1 MSILNQKLKA
11 VINKTL
17 LKIKKYISKISL
29 GLLSILILN
38 SCDSPI
44 NKIEDP
50 NFIIFIADDISW
62 DDLGCYGNKH
72 VQTPNIDQLSAEGLT
87 FNNMY
92 LTTSSCSPS
101 RNSIITG
108 RYPHNTGAPELHSE
122 PPSKMLSFTEELK
135 ENGYYTVSSGK
146 FHMGDYARR
155 GFDLIHEDKKITGA
169 GGELQWV
176 NVIKNRP
183 KDKPFFL
190 WYASHDAHRDWGGNE
205 FSGTHNS
212 QSLIPPSYLIN
223 DSLTRLDLAN
233 YFDEIKRFDYSIG
246 EVINTLKKEK
256 IYQNTIIIVM
266 ADNGRPFPHSK
277 TRLNDQGVKTPFILV
292 HKNGKISGN
301 TKSLVS
307 SIDIAPTILEF
318 AGINISENY
327 QGNSFKKLLEKPEK
341 PFRNFVFA
349 EHNWHDYESHERM
362 VRNKDFMLIENNR
375 NQYPQLGPLD
385 AINSDSYASLLS
397 KFESGKIS
405 DIQKEIFISPRP
417 KEEFYDMNEDSF
429 QRNNLI
435 NDNDLKI
442 KIKDLRTVLNRW
454 KNETGD
460 SNPKQITKDWYERKP
475 GPKSEKLTGK
485 KDIPTGGKYS
495 LTTPYYKIR
504 GELPGASKNATSI
517 NNKGPF

>member
-1 MSILNQKLKA
+1 
-11 VINKTL
+11 
-17 LKIKKYISKISL
+17 
-29 GLLSILILN
+29 
-38 SCDSPI
+38 
-44 NKIEDP
+44 
-50 NFIIFIADDISW
+50 
-62 DDLGCYGNKH
+62 
-72 VQTPNIDQLSAEGLT
+72 
-87 FNNMY
+87 
-92 LTTSSCSPS
+92 
-101 RNSIITG
+101 
-108 RYPHNTGAPELHSE
+108 
-122 PPSKMLSFTEELK
+122 
-135 ENGYYTVSSGK
+135 
-146 FHMGDYARR
+146 
-155 GFDLIHEDKKITGA
+155 
-169 GGELQWV
+169 
-176 NVIKNRP
+176 
-183 KDKPFFL
+183 
-190 WYASHDAHRDWGGNE
+190 
-205 FSGTHNS
+205 
-212 QSLIPPSYLIN
+212 
-223 DSLTRLDLAN
+223 
-233 YFDEIKRFDYSIG
+233 
-246 EVINTLKKEK
+246 
-256 IYQNTIIIVM
+256 M

-318 AGINISENY
+318 AGINIGENY

-397 KFESGKIS
+397 KYESGKIS

-442 KIKDLRTVLNRW
+442 KIENLRTVLNRW

-475 GPKSEKLTGK
+475 GPKSEKLTVK